1 MAATIIT
8 KDAFRET
15 AEGIAVGIEAI
26 GVAVIVLGGI
36 WATGAFVSHVV
47 KCRSVQEA
55 LLAYRGNL
63 GHAIL
68 LGLEF
73 LVAADIVGTVVVDP
87 TFGNVGVLALIIAV
101 RTFLSFAL
109 EVEISGHWPWQ
120 RTALSKSRI
129 PACSRKPN
137 P

>member
-1 MAATIIT
+1 MATTAIT
-8 KDAFRET
+8 KDAFREI

-36 WATGAFVSHVV
+36 WATGAFVSQLSKRNAIHA
-47 KCRSVQEA
+47 A
-55 LLAYRGNL
+55 LLDYRGNL

-68 LGLEF
+68 LGLGF

-87 TFGNVGVLALIIAV
+87 TFSNVGVLALIIAV

-120 RTALSKSRI
+120 RTALSTKQA
-129 PACSRKPN
+129 PACDA
-137 P
+137 